1 MQIGPGGNLNPN
13 LIDLAVKGYIKLNE
27 AEALQKQFS
36 KEAGSEI
43 TNNPSQ
49 NVFLVAT
56 RKISVLSAQKRPA
69 CNFCGNLCGQ
79 AWYSKKPQDNSQMN
93 KEDQVMK

>member
-1 MQIGPGGNLNPN
+1 MQLGPGGNLNPN

-49 NVFLVAT
+49 NVFLIAT
-56 RKISVLSAQKRPA
+56 RKISVLSA
-69 CNFCGNLCGQ
+69 
-79 AWYSKKPQDNSQMN
+79 
-93 KEDQVMK
+93 

>member
-1 MQIGPGGNLNPN
+1 LNPN

-69 CNFCGNLCGQ
+69 SNFCGNLCG
-79 AWYSKKPQDNSQMN
+79 
-93 KEDQVMK
+93 